1 MLVGSQC
8 PHGCQWG
15 HSGVVV
21 SPWLS
26 VGSQCP
32 HGCQWGHSG
41 VMMSPWLSVG
51 SQWGCGAPMAV
62 SGITVPPWLSVG
74 SQWGCGASMAVS
86 VVTVSPWLSV
96 GSQWGRGVP
105 TPPPTALPP
114 AQAQAVGRARGLVGR
129 GLKIVLWG
137 EEEEEEEEEEGQRG
151 IPQRRFLSPS
161 PLPDHSCW
169 LLGKAG
175 SHGGTVGGEGGLR
188 WVLWGGRGQA

>member
-1 MLVGSQC
+1 MAVSGVTVWLCC

-15 HSGVVV
+15 HSV
-21 SPWLS
+21 PI
-26 VGSQCP
+26 
-32 HGCQWGHSG
+32 
-41 VMMSPWLSVG
+41 
-51 SQWGCGAPMAV
+51 AV

-86 VVTVSPWLSV
+86 GVTVSPWLSV

-137 EEEEEEEEEEGQRG
+137 EEEEEEEEEGQRG

-175 SHGGTVGGEGGLR
+175 SHGGTAGGGGGAPLGAVGWQGPGLTPTF
-188 WVLWGGRGQA
+188 GD